1 MSVPIYIKS
10 KVKKDDVFC
19 NKSREL
25 LDEVDKCISTLKTN
39 PNGLYETIYLK
50 RDDKFQMRVAFYGQH
65 PDVYVYVSADDVYQ
79 ADESRPF
86 DVSKGCAELRNH
98 VAQVLDHHQ

>member
-39 PNGLYETIYLK
+39 PSGLYETIYLK
-50 RDDKFQMRVAFYGQH
+50 RDDKFQMRVAFTGSI
-65 PDVYVYVSADDVYQ
+65 PMSM
-79 ADESRPF
+79 ST
-86 DVSKGCAELRNH
+86 
-98 VAQVLDHHQ
+98 